1 MHSSRQRHW
10 HSKDTETCTL
20 SDTYHPVDVIKYA
33 RQCPS
38 LNICFYCSVFLCLQG
53 KRLHTNEKVSPAVAK
68 RTKSI
73 LWWKKIFTLGDLVF
87 IFLLH
92 LCWPT
97 QIYLLSN
104 IFALKNVLARYLKS
118 TTNLFFYVQCDGEC
132 STRLA

>member
-10 HSKDTETCTL
+10 HSKDTKTCTL

-53 KRLHTNEKVSPAVAK
+53 KKLHTNEKVSPAVAK

-73 LWWKKIFTLGDLVF
+73 LWWKKNLHMLGDLF
-87 IFLLH
+87 FTFLLH
-92 LCWPT
+92 T
-97 QIYLLSN
+97 DLSAKQH
-104 IFALKNVLARYLKS
+104 FCTKNVLARYLKS